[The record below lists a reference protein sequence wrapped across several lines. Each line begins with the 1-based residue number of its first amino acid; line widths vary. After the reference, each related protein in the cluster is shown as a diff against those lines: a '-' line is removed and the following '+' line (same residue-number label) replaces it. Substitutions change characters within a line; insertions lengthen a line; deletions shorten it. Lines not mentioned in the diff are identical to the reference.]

1 MELSSK
7 QIHLL
12 RQDLRTMAHIE
23 YEEVENELLDHYATL
38 TEQKM
43 EIGQFFEYASAN
55 AWAEL
60 GAGAGLQQIQEEF
73 VKNIN
78 KQVSNRHKEIVL
90 SYFRWPT
97 LVGTLLLC
105 GLVYH
110 LADILAPKSIYF
122 LMQGLFIVP
131 GLILLYAV
139 IRKQNRYVDSRKLV
153 WQYMGSRANLPM
165 AFLHLTNMLNALLD
179 EDSKPFLLVKSY
191 PEWVMGLIC
200 ILLIYSFTFLQ
211 LYRENFSYKTA
222 H

>member
-1 MELSSK
+1 MLTL
-7 QIHLL
+7 HHLTLL
-12 RQDLRTMAHIE
+12 RQDLRTLAHIE

-38 TEQKM
+38 TEQKI
-43 EIGQFFEYASAN
+43 EAGQFFEYASAN

-60 GAGAGLQQIQEEF
+60 GAGPGLQQIQEEF

-78 KQVSNRHKEIVL
+78 KQVSNRHREIVL

-105 GLVYH
+105 GLVYQ
-110 LADILAPKSIYF
+110 LADILSTKSIYL
-122 LMQGLFIVP
+122 LMQGLFLMS

-153 WQYMGSRANLPM
+153 WQYIGSRANLSM
-165 AFLHLTNMLNALLD
+165 GFLHLTNMVNALLD

-191 PEWVMGLIC
+191 PELVMGLIC
-200 ILLIYSFTFLQ
+200 ILLIYSVTFLQ